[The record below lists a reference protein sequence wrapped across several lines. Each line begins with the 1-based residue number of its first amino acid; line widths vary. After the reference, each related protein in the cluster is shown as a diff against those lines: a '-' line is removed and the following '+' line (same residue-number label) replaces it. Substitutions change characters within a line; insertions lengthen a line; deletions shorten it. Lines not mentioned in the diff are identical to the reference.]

1 MAEHLTI
8 PGALEWDTVER
19 HSIATLRYAGGKEH
33 EVKYV
38 SEVAYDALV
47 AELKAI
53 KESVE
58 GYESPEHAAQV
69 ADSLS
74 YEVGMLKQRLTFA
87 EQRVETLT
95 VFAQQIARQQAEPY
109 FSKLAKAALKPA
121 GEQP

>member
-8 PGALEWDTVER
+8 PGALEWDAVER
-19 HSIATLRYAGGKEH
+19 HSISTLRYAGGKEH
-33 EVKYV
+33 DVKYV

-69 ADSLS
+69 ADELGYQCST
-74 YEVGMLKQRLTFA
+74 LKQRLDSA
-87 EQRVETLT
+87 ESKLQARETLIRR
-95 VFAQQIARQQAEPY
+95 VCEPRY
-109 FSKLAKAALKPA
+109 GLMPDVVCLLRSAVEYP
-121 GEQP
+121 